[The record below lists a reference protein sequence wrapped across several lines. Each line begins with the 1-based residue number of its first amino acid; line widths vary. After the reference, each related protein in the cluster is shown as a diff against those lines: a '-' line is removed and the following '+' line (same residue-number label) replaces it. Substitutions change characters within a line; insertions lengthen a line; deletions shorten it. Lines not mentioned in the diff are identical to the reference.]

1 MKFKYD
7 KEVDAAYIYLEDSIK
22 DGEAD
27 KTIELNDNI
36 ILDFDKNGKL
46 LGVEILN
53 ASKVLNK
60 KSILEAE
67 QI

>member
-1 MKFKYD
+1 MRFEYD
-7 KEVDAAYIYLEDSIK
+7 KDVDAAYIYLEGSIA
-22 DGEAD
+22 DGEVK

-46 LGVEILN
+46 LGVEILS

-60 KSILEAE
+60 KSLLEA
-67 QI
+67 QSI